1 MKRLFFILIFIFAYN
16 FVSYGNEMQYAE
28 DNGAY
33 WYLKV
38 FEFEPEFSISERN
51 KVYEI
56 TNIEAYNELSI
67 KTRKQLEYALT
78 TDFMQCLKAA
88 NTAQYCWF
96 INEPSNADILN
107 NNFPLEKIKNG
118 YKFVNAL
125 GWSAIAM
132 NKDKAGINLWLSM
145 MKMSEKA
152 AIMQNISTAQILGLS
167 LQKNILSSIS
177 NYLANGKNEEAKTA
191 ILNFLIKMPD
201 NVYNLKDI
209 MSTQYKYVVLK
220 LNQLERNNEALAKF
234 FGSDISPRF
243 EEIQECHRR
252 LNLIS
257 DALTTYQ
264 MTHKDYFENEVP
276 KIISTLLNSKILLD
290 GINYDCPLD
299 KKRSIKW
306 NDEPNEN
313 GIYGFQLSCNCEV
326 EFPAPKHPAPDSP
339 SMVKARAY
347 RNTMF
352 ETHKYQVESYWD
364 KIMEFDFD
372 SNPSQL
378 ELQNL
383 FSIQKPEYRENILIL
398 HLNVGLT
405 SLKSSL
411 DEIENRKKRIIAKY
425 VKDESESEQMPEDS
439 QESETSESNN

>member
-56 TNIEAYNELSI
+56 TNIEAYNELSV

-96 INEPSNADILN
+96 INEPSNPDILN

-167 LQKNILSSIS
+167 LQKHILSSIS
-177 NYLANGKNEEAKTA
+177 NYLANGKNKT
-191 ILNFLIKMPD
+191 
-201 NVYNLKDI
+201 
-209 MSTQYKYVVLK
+209 
-220 LNQLERNNEALAKF
+220 
-234 FGSDISPRF
+234 
-243 EEIQECHRR
+243 
-252 LNLIS
+252 
-257 DALTTYQ
+257 
-264 MTHKDYFENEVP
+264 
-276 KIISTLLNSKILLD
+276 
-290 GINYDCPLD
+290 
-299 KKRSIKW
+299 
-306 NDEPNEN
+306 
-313 GIYGFQLSCNCEV
+313 IYTI
-326 EFPAPKHPAPDSP
+326 
-339 SMVKARAY
+339 Y
-347 RNTMF
+347 R
-352 ETHKYQVESYWD
+352 K
-364 KIMEFDFD
+364 
-372 SNPSQL
+372 
-378 ELQNL
+378 
-383 FSIQKPEYRENILIL
+383 
-398 HLNVGLT
+398 T
-405 SLKSSL
+405 S
-411 DEIENRKKRIIAKY
+411 
-425 VKDESESEQMPEDS
+425 
-439 QESETSESNN
+439 